1 MSVSVLC
8 TKCNTVVRPDATR
21 RTPSYCTTCDEDLD
35 PVGDVLRLREELKM
49 KTCKKE
55 LEDLKAATAS
65 SGRRRFIVPLFG
77 NGAE

>member
-8 TKCNTVVRPDATR
+8 TKCDTVVRPDAVR
-21 RTPSYCTTCDEDLD
+21 RTPSYCPKCDEDLD
-35 PVGDVLRLREELKM
+35 PLGDVQRLQEEL

-55 LEDLKAATAS
+55 IEDLKEAAAS